1 MTYDLMGKCASIFL
15 IEFTR
20 DKYFEK
26 DIILPYC
33 H

>member
-1 MTYDLMGKCASIFL
+1 MTSDLMGKSASMNL
-15 IEFTR
+15 IKLKNA
-20 DKYFEK
+20 KYFEK